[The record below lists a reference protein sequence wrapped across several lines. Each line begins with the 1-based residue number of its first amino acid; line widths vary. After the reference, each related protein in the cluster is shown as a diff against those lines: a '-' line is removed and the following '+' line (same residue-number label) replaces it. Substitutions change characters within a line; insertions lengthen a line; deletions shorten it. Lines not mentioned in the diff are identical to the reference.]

1 MKTYPTGAFAQ
12 SLIDYLRL
20 RIETM
25 EEELHILSAENSRL
39 RNLTL
44 SLEIDNFALAS
55 QQTANKP
62 SEWGSPQPPD
72 AYKRTEAT
80 AMARTIPFN
89 EYV

>member
-12 SLIDYLRL
+12 SLIEYQHL

-25 EEELHILSAENSRL
+25 QEELHRLTEENSRL

-44 SLEIDNFALAS
+44 SLEIANFALAS
-55 QQTANKP
+55 KQTANKP

-72 AYKRTEAT
+72 AYKQTEAT
-80 AMARTIPFN
+80 AMATTIS
-89 EYV
+89 YV

>member
-12 SLIDYLRL
+12 SLIEYQRL

-25 EEELHILSAENSRL
+25 QEELHRLTEENSRL

-44 SLEIDNFALAS
+44 SLEIANFALAS
-55 QQTANKP
+55 EQTANKP

-72 AYKRTEAT
+72 AYKQTEAT
-80 AMARTIPFN
+80 AMATTIS
-89 EYV
+89 YV

>member
-12 SLIDYLRL
+12 SLIDYLQL

-25 EEELHILSAENSRL
+25 EEELHILSEENSRL
-39 RNLTL
+39 KNLTL
-44 SLEIDNFALAS
+44 SLEVDNFALAS
-55 QQTANKP
+55 KQTANEP

-80 AMARTIPFN
+80 AMATTIPFN